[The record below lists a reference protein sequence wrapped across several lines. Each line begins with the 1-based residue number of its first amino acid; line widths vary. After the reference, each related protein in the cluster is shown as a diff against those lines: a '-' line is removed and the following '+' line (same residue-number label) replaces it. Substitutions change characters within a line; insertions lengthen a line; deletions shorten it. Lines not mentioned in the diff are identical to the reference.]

1 VQVVEVD
8 ELGVR
13 AVVVTLRRRGSPMTF
28 VLFPMIHLGSPQFY
42 EAIRAQVAECDVVVA
57 EGAGR
62 TLITSLLTMTYRVA
76 RLRSRSGL
84 VVQNLYAGSFGIPW
98 ICPDM
103 TSAEVRTGWRK
114 VPVAHRLLVWCLVP
128 AAAVIMLVLG
138 PRAVVAR
145 VAAMDDEP
153 TLADLNSE
161 LARPEIHALLSG
173 DRDRKLVDAL
183 ATLHEQ
189 RSHEAIKV
197 AVVYGAAH
205 IPAAA
210 HAMRAMYG
218 YVARDGRYVSV
229 FES

>member
-1 VQVVEVD
+1 VEVD
-8 ELGVR
+8 DLGVR
-13 AVVVTLRRRGSPMTF
+13 VVVVTLRRRGSPMTF
-28 VLFPMIHLGSPQFY
+28 LLFPMIHLGPPRFY
-42 EAIRAQVAECDVVVA
+42 EAIRAQVAECDIVVA

-84 VVQNLYAGSFGIPW
+84 VVQNLHADSFGIPS

-103 TSAEVRTGWRK
+103 TSAEMRTGWRK
-114 VPVAHRLLVWCLVP
+114 VPMAHRLLIWCLAP
-128 AAAVIMLVLG
+128 AAMVTMLVLG
-138 PRAVVAR
+138 PRAIVAQL
-145 VAAMDDEP
+145 ATMDDEP

-161 LARPEIHALLSG
+161 LALPEIEALLGG
-173 DRDRKLVDAL
+173 DRDRKLVDTL

-189 RSHEAIKV
+189 RSHEPVKV
-197 AVVYGAAH
+197 AVLYGAAH

-210 HAMRAMYG
+210 HAMRARYG